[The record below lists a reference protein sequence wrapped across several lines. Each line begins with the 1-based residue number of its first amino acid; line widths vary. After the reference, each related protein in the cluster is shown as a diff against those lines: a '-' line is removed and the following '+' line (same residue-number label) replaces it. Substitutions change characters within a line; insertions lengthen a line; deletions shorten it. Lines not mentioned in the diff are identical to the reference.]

1 MRPEKKGIKDNLR
14 GEYLLEDRLYLL
26 GWQCLMAEQ
35 GKKLWL
41 LLKHFGSPRAAWEAS
56 VKELTGAPGIGAN
69 DPENLARRRAE
80 FDPAEEAARLRCA
93 GMKFIC
99 YNEPGYPENLL
110 QIFDPPPVI
119 FIKGSVKSLDKLA
132 IAVIGS
138 RRPSPYGLLVAEKF
152 ARDLAALGVTVV
164 SGMARG
170 IDTAGH
176 KGALSG
182 GGRTVA
188 VLGCGLDVVYP
199 RENKRLMDKIV
210 DSGAVISEYPLGTPP
225 EPWHFPARNRIISG
239 LSLGTVV
246 VEAAEKSGALITADF
261 ALEQGRDVMAVPGN
275 VVSPLSRGPHK
286 LIKQGARLV
295 EGAGDIIDE
304 MGLERLFPIQEEDA
318 GGKVKMSVEEKAL
331 YNLLSLEPV
340 SLDELIDRTGFLP
353 QKVLAALAYLEI
365 KGLTR
370 QMPGKLYV
378 RAGWGSF

>member
-1 MRPEKKGIKDNLR
+1 MP
-14 GEYLLEDRLYLL
+14 
-26 GWQCLMAEQ
+26 EQ
-35 GKKLWL
+35 GKKLWSL
-41 LLKHFGSPRAAWEAS
+41 LRHFGSPKAAWEANI
-56 VKELTGAPGIGAN
+56 KELAGAPGIGEEG
-69 DPENLARRRAE
+69 PEGLARRRSE
-80 FDPAEEAARLRCA
+80 LDLVKEAAKLQCA
-93 GMKFIC
+93 GVNFIC
-99 YNEPGYPENLL
+99 HNAPEYPENLL

-119 FIKGSVKSLDKLA
+119 FVKGTLISSDKLA
-132 IAVIGS
+132 VAVVGS
-138 RRPSPYGLLVAEKF
+138 RKPSPYGLLVAEKL
-152 ARDLAALGVTVV
+152 AKDLAAVGVTVI

-176 KGALSG
+176 KGALAG

-188 VLGCGLDVVYP
+188 VLGCGPDVIYP
-199 RENKRLMDKIV
+199 RENRRLV
-210 DSGAVISEYPLGTPP
+210 DNIAANGAVISEYPLGTPP

-275 VVSPLSRGPHK
+275 IVSPLSRGPHK
-286 LIKQGARLV
+286 LIRQGARLV

-304 MGLERLFPIQEEDA
+304 MGLERLFPIPEEGTD
-318 GGKVKMSVEEKAL
+318 GTVKMSVEEKAL

-340 SLDELIDRTGFLP
+340 PLDELIDRTGFSP
-353 QKVLAALAYLEI
+353 QKAMAALMYLEL

-378 RAGWGSF
+378 RAGWKPF

>member
-1 MRPEKKGIKDNLR
+1 MPER
-14 GEYLLEDRLYLL
+14 
-26 GWQCLMAEQ
+26 
-35 GKKLWL
+35 GKKLWS
-41 LLKHFGSPRAAWEAS
+41 LLKHFGSPQAAWEAS
-56 VKELTGAPGIGAN
+56 VKELAGVPGIDVEG
-69 DPENLARRRAE
+69 PKSLAGRRAGI
-80 FDPAEEAARLRCA
+80 DPVKEAARLQYA
-93 GMKFIC
+93 GVNFIC
-99 YNEPGYPENLL
+99 YDEPDYPENLL

-119 FIKGSVKSLDKLA
+119 FIRGSVKSLDKLA
-132 IAVIGS
+132 VAVVGS
-138 RRPSPYGLLVAEKF
+138 RKPSPYGLLVAEKF
-152 ARDLAALGVTVV
+152 AKDLAVLGITVI

-176 KGALSG
+176 KGALAG

-199 RENKRLMDKIV
+199 RENKKLMDRIV

-239 LSLGTVV
+239 LSLGTIV

-275 VVSPLSRGPHK
+275 IVSPLSRGPHR

-304 MGLERLFPIQEEDA
+304 MGLERLFPTRKENA
-318 GGKVKMSVEEKAL
+318 GGKVKMSVEEEAL

-340 SLDELIDRTGFLP
+340 SLDELIDRTGFPP
-353 QKVLAALAYLEI
+353 QKVLAALMYLEI

-370 QMPGKLYV
+370 KMPGKLYV
-378 RAGWGSF
+378 RAGWSSF